1 MSLSLGLL
9 CLWSLGFVSCQQQ
22 TACDVLSSN
31 SSDRRSD
38 KSRLR
43 IVSFNAEFLFLV
55 NWRTPLAPD
64 GPWKSLKDAQQH
76 AATVAKEI
84 DALDADVVVVL
95 EAEGCAAVHY
105 VRLLLRAPG
114 AWRVFLVPGLDSA
127 TGQEI
132 VLLTRVDPLLL
143 WRTDDRVPW
152 PVSGGKCGFKGASE
166 TTTVSKNLF
175 ARFAA
180 SPGFPPFVLAACHLI
195 AFPTSPQRCSQR
207 EAQALVMKGAVK
219 KALSAAP
226 GSAVVLVGDL
236 NDLDPS
242 FPDADESDSPTSRVL
257 ATLKSSV
264 TPRLTAT
271 WESVAESD
279 RWSTCDSNCRS
290 PRCSA
295 IDHILLSKELV
306 ELAVDLGA
314 TRRNKTCA
322 EDRGVL
328 ASDHV
333 PVFVTLR
340 SKSAAVSTLTDATA
354 TSASSPSSD
363 QATAATRTDATT
375 AAGRI
380 GEGVAKSC
388 ADIATCNECATS
400 ATLSCKWCTHASLN
414 GSEQSRCIEP
424 DAECGDDS
432 TLLTPDECDS
442 VRAVTCSDLNQ
453 ILRGCR
459 ACVDNLLAC
468 SWCAPSRRCG
478 AVDAPS
484 CATDALTDFA
494 ACDAAAQQSV
504 APALPVPEA
513 RLPDWGL
520 GLVAALVAL
529 VLLVAAALLF
539 YCFRVS
545 KARQRARELHL
556 WAKESG
562 AQAIPMTPVAPRAP
576 AAAPVAPVAHVAPVA
591 ALPPIRGVR
600 ELPPLTPS
608 LPAPPKI
615 ALPPLNPQR
624 CRALFAFSSDT
635 PGDLSFREGQVI
647 TLIDSSLSWFKGKL
661 DNRVGVF
668 PSVRGFQSF
677 DRLFVS
683 PESTLEL
690 RGNDLVSN
698 IESASVR
705 CGVGIRFV
713 ERSRARV
720 FCVCCGNNK
729 ICINLGLRR
738 RRDVFAQLLNSLR
751 RRRLGLGGFFLRHL
765 VHDDD
770 QTHHTD
776 QQQDATDRNH
786 CDHPHLEA

>member
-1 MSLSLGLL
+1 MIGLAVVFY
-9 CLWSLGFVSCQQQ
+9 LWLGFVSCQQQ
-22 TACDVLSSN
+22 TACDVLLSN
-31 SSDRRSD
+31 SSVVADRRSD

-64 GPWKSLKDAQQH
+64 GPWTSLKDAQQH
-76 AATVAKEI
+76 AGTVAKEI

-105 VRLLLRAPG
+105 VRLLLRTPG

-152 PVSGGKCGFKGASE
+152 PVSGGKCGFRGASE

-180 SPGFPPFVLAACHLI
+180 SPGFPPIVLAACHLI

-226 GSAVVLVGDL
+226 GSAVILVGDL

-257 ATLKSSV
+257 STLKSSV

-271 WESVAESD
+271 WEFVAESD

-306 ELAVDLGA
+306 ELAVDLGTA
-314 TRRNKTCA
+314 RRNKTCA
-322 EDRGVL
+322 EGRGVL

-340 SKSAAVSTLTDATA
+340 SKSAAVSTLPDATA
-354 TSASSPSSD
+354 TLASGPSSD
-363 QATAATRTDATT
+363 QATAATRTDAST
-375 AAGRI
+375 ATATAGRI

-459 ACVDNLLAC
+459 ACVDNMLAC
-468 SWCAPSRRCG
+468 SWCAQSRRCG

-494 ACDAAAQQSV
+494 ACDAAAQQSAAV
-504 APALPVPEA
+504 TLPTPEA

-520 GLVAALVAL
+520 GLVAALVAA
-529 VLLVAAALLF
+529 VLLVGAALLF
-539 YCFRVS
+539 YWFRVS
-545 KARQRARELHL
+545 KAKQRARELHL

-624 CRALFAFSSDT
+624 CRALFDFSSET
-635 PGDLSFREGQVI
+635 PGDLSFRAGQVI
-647 TLIDSSLSWFKGKL
+647 TLIDSSLSWFKGTI
-661 DNRVGVF
+661 DNRTGVF
-668 PSVRGFQSF
+668 PSVSGFLSF
-677 DRLFVS
+677 DRLCLTPTRV
-683 PESTLEL
+683 EL
-690 RGNDLVSN
+690 CRNAAVSN
-698 IESASVR
+698 VESAFVR
-705 CGVGIRFV
+705 CDFGIGIG
-713 ERSRARV
+713 EGSRARV
-720 FCVCCGNNK
+720 LWVCCGNDK
-729 ICINLGLRR
+729 I
-738 RRDVFAQLLNSLR
+738 
-751 RRRLGLGGFFLRHL
+751 
-765 VHDDD
+765 
-770 QTHHTD
+770 
-776 QQQDATDRNH
+776 
-786 CDHPHLEA
+786 